1 MIIRGTPKN
10 LIDYIRVD
18 SEMSLKLETGGF
30 IPKFIDSL
38 GIYYIKSKEIENF
51 IRKEDGISE

>member
-18 SEMSLKLETGGF
+18 SKMSIRLQENGF
-30 IPKFIDSL
+30 MPKFIDSL
-38 GIYYIKSKEIENF
+38 GIYYIKSTAVENF
-51 IRKEDGISE
+51 IGKEDGK